1 VVLSGPLLT
10 PAAALFLLAS
20 CAAAATPAPPSP
32 EEFDALSSRPEAYA
46 PEEAEAL
53 PRTPIPAS
61 FEDEEDAADGSDFDG
76 GTQTA
81 PTVAR
86 DYAIERSSSKDLQA
100 KLAVPALPD
109 LAPYTDAALKAR
121 IKRKPGGR
129 ARIASLLGEDVFRSF
144 AGGDGRLREWAQRQ
158 SSLPQAIYIEGGYVT
173 PRDLARQ
180 LPRTFFAETAPGV
193 FVARLPIDVRPGATL
208 HIGSETRQFRLSQD
222 RGAFLV
228 SEGQL
233 FITDT
238 HLLGWNEKRN
248 APSAWRDGKEFRPFL
263 LGWGGSDT
271 YISASKVSNLGY
283 AASKSYGVSISQFS
297 PAMAPKMKRRRPGAW
312 LLNSEFYD
320 NWYGFYC
327 YEADDLVIVGNNY
340 HDNIVYGID
349 PHDRSHRLIIARNKA
364 SGTKK
369 KHGIIVSREVNDSWI
384 FENHAFENK
393 LSGIVIDRSSV
404 NNVVADNHVYRNH
417 ADGITIYE
425 SPDTLLWRNVAGANQ
440 RHGFRIRNST
450 DVRLRDNIA
459 VGNGLSG
466 VYGHVKDLRGTDRN
480 LSLDPFSQTVSMIV
494 AGGQLVSNGSAPIS
508 IDQPLSLELYDV
520 QLLAPRREFGIKFTG
535 ILGRHQDQVLDL
547 LVRQRLPVVIRPVTP
562 GQRAAH

>member
-1 VVLSGPLLT
+1 LSLL
-10 PAAALFLLAS
+10 LV
-20 CAAAATPAPPSP
+20 AAAASAAPPALSP
-32 EEFDALSSRPEAYA
+32 EELDSLSSRPEEQVPEAAA
-46 PEEAEAL
+46 P
-53 PRTPIPAS
+53 PAGS
-61 FEDEEDAADGSDFDG
+61 ASAAADEDEASDGSDFDG
-76 GTQTA
+76 GAQRPPA
-81 PTVAR
+81 VAR
-86 DYAIERSSSKDLQA
+86 DYSILRSSAQALQH
-100 KLAVPALPD
+100 KLVVPELPD
-109 LAPYTDAALKAR
+109 LAPYTDTALKAR
-121 IKRKPGGR
+121 IRRKPGGR
-129 ARIASLLGEDVFRSF
+129 ASIGSLLGEDVFRGF
-144 AGGDGRLREWAQRQ
+144 AGADGRLREWAQRQ
-158 SSLPQAIYIEGGYVT
+158 ASLPQAIYIEGGYVT

-180 LPRTFFAETAPGV
+180 LPKTYFAETAPGV
-193 FVARLPIDVRPGATL
+193 FIARLPIDVRPGATL
-208 HIGSETRQFRLSQD
+208 HIGSETKQLRLSQD

-238 HLLGWNEKRN
+238 HVLGWNESRG
-248 APSAWRDGKEFRPFL
+248 APSAWRDGGEFRPFL

-271 YISASKVSNLGY
+271 YISGSKLSNLGY

-297 PAMAPKMKRRRPGAW
+297 PALAPKMKRRRPGAW

-327 YEADDLVIVGNNY
+327 YEADDLVIVGNRY

-364 SGTKK
+364 HGTKK

-384 FENHAFENK
+384 FDNHAYDNA

-404 NNVVADNHVYRNH
+404 NNVVANNQVYRNQ

-425 SPDTLLWRNVAGANQ
+425 SPDTLLWRNVAGANR
-440 RHGFRIRNST
+440 RHGIRVRNST
-450 DVRLRDNIA
+450 DVRLRDNVA
-459 VGNGLSG
+459 FGNGLSG

-480 LSLDPFSQTVSMIV
+480 LALDPFSQTVSMIV
-494 AGGQLVSNGSAPIS
+494 AGGQLVSNGSSPIS
-508 IDQPLSLELYDV
+508 IDQPLSLELHDV

-547 LVRQRLPVVIRPVTP
+547 LVRQRQPVVIRPVSP
-562 GQRAAH
+562 AQRSAH